1 MGLEYGMEGVQSKM
15 KKFQFISVV
24 CLSLTLAFFA
34 SGCASKKS
42 GGSAGMGS
50 DSAYDQ
56 YGTGASKTG
65 GIGLGT
71 LARVHFGF
79 DESSLTED
87 ARETLQSNAKI
98 IMDKPSMRVLV
109 EGHCDERGSNEY
121 NIALGER
128 RANAVIAYLTTLG
141 VPRTRLEMKSWGEE
155 RPLDPGKSE
164 SAYKMNRRA
173 EFVILKK

>member
-1 MGLEYGMEGVQSKM
+1 M
-15 KKFQFISVV
+15 KRFQFISVV
-24 CLSLTLAFFA
+24 CLSLSLAFFA
-34 SGCASKKS
+34 SGCASKKG
-42 GGSAGMGS
+42 GGSAGMS

-79 DESSLTED
+79 DESSLTDESRD
-87 ARETLQSNAKI
+87 VLQSNAKI
-98 IMDKPSMRVLV
+98 MMDKPSMRVLV

-128 RANAVIAYLTTLG
+128 RANAVIAYLSTLG

-155 RPLDPGKSE
+155 RPLDPGRSE
-164 SAYKMNRRA
+164 AAYRMNRRA